1 VSSKLSDLAQAHL
14 AVVALLDSN
23 IISLTTRKQ
32 LETFRDSLEEDI
44 AELMAKE
51 ANEMAA
57 D

>member
-1 VSSKLSDLAQAHL
+1 MSSKLSDLAQAHL

-23 IISLTTRKQ
+23 IVSLTTRKQ
-32 LETFRDSLEEDI
+32 LEAFQDSLEEDI
-44 AELMAKE
+44 AALMAKE

>member
-32 LETFRDSLEEDI
+32 LEVFRDSLEEDM

>member
-1 VSSKLSDLAQAHL
+1 MSSKLSDLAQAHL

-23 IISLTTRKQ
+23 IISLITRKQ
-32 LETFRDSLEEDI
+32 LEVFRDSLEEDI

>member
-1 VSSKLSDLAQAHL
+1 MSSKLSDLAQAHL

-23 IISLTTRKQ
+23 IISLTTRNQ
-32 LETFRDSLEEDI
+32 LEMFRDSLQEDI